1 MLSHLIAL
9 HNGQTVPAI
18 GLGTW
23 QSEPNTSEITC
34 AVEHGLK
41 VGYRHIDCA
50 LYYGNEK
57 EIGDGLRVSGVPREE
72 VFITSKLWG
81 TYHKRVEECLDLTL
95 ANLRTTYLDRRIC
108 IYPIY
113 LIHWPIPLNPNGS
126 DPLVPILPNG
136 NFDLDESQDIRDTWK
151 AMEAMVKKGKVKAI
165 GTSNFSEMMLEKIL
179 PTAEI
184 IPAVNQLELHLY
196 NPQLKL
202 LDYLKSKKIVPQAYS
217 PLGSTGAPLLT
228 DEFATEIA
236 KKRNLKSTS
245 DILLGY
251 LLKKDIVVL
260 PKSMSPSRIESNLT
274 GALEAYKLL
283 TPEDVKILDGVAAG
297 GKQKRFI
304 TPPWGI
310 DIGFDNWPTSAT

>member
-9 HNGQTVPAI
+9 HNGQTIPAI

-23 QSEPNTSEITC
+23 QSKPNASEIAR

-41 VGYRHIDCA
+41 AGYRHIDCA
-50 LYYGNEK
+50 RFYGNEK
-57 EIGDGLRVSGVPREE
+57 EVGDGLRASGVPREE
-72 VFITSKLWG
+72 VFVTSKVWG
-81 TYHKRVEECLDLTL
+81 TYHRRVEESLDQTL
-95 ANLRTTYLDRRIC
+95 ANLGTTYLDL
-108 IYPIY
+108 Y
-113 LIHWPIPLNPNGS
+113 LVHWPIAVS
-126 DPLVPILPNG
+126 PNG
-136 NFDLDESQDIRDTWK
+136 NHPVMPMRPNGKRDIDESWDIRDTWK

-165 GTSNFSEMMLEKIL
+165 GVSNFSRMMLERIL

-202 LDYLKSKKIVPQAYS
+202 LDYLKSMKIVPQAYS

-236 KKRNLKSTS
+236 KKRGLKSTS

-251 LLKKDIVVL
+251 LLTKDIVVL
-260 PKSMSPSRIESNLT
+260 PKSMSPSRIESNLA
-274 GALEAYKLL
+274 GALEAYSVL
-283 TPEDVKILDGVAAG
+283 TPEDIKILDGVAAG

-304 TPPWGI
+304 MPLWGI
-310 DIGFDNWPTSAT
+310 DLGFDDWPAPTK